1 MRLPCQGPG
10 PGLLL
15 ALLLG
20 AGPGPALAAAGP
32 VQAQAQAMRPAQDP
46 DPLLRLNDRFQA
58 GYARA
63 KAARQAAG
71 GPVLL
76 VQGDR
81 WCLYRHQALVAEA
94 SFQPALFHR
103 LKAVA
108 HVPLALHLLWTTGAG
123 PAPAERRELA
133 ELVRAAR
140 TELLPDFP
148 PNERPRQARI
158 LEACAR
164 LLETPGP
171 LPAGRLAAFD
181 AELGPMLRANAEAA
195 AGLELDRLHQGVT
208 RLRGGLGPGEWGALR
223 VVICGSHMARDGEV
237 TLQYFCRLLGEARE
251 GGRVVYAEG
260 LRDPAAAL
268 DLLATHRVDAEAGA
282 AFFADPDRMHRDVLA
297 DGAGRWLAAH
307 PELGPAP
314 GRDGENAS
322 ARAAG
327 PSTLVPGS
335 PGSTVN

>member
-81 WCLYRHQALVAEA
+81 WCLYRHQALV
-94 SFQPALFHR
+94 
-103 LKAVA
+103 AVA